1 MGNESQKRCHKN
13 LQKNKSHRTLK
24 IEKMKQILDV
34 NIYILSLY
42 NIVTYTVYILN
53 NVIINF
59 IASLCLPW
67 RKNQAQH
74 RTDFWPILFSFFG
87 QQKVCEF
94 NLKTT
99 DGFIRDTKTSLSDSS
114 FSSTVPILKRC
125 SQLLR

>member
-42 NIVTYTVYILN
+42 NIATYTVYILN

-59 IASLCLPW
+59 IASLCPRGGKIKHNTELIFDQFYLASLANK
-67 RKNQAQH
+67 R
-74 RTDFWPILFSFFG
+74 F
-87 QQKVCEF
+87 V
-94 NLKTT
+94 NL
-99 DGFIRDTKTSLSDSS
+99 I
-114 FSSTVPILKRC
+114 
-125 SQLLR
+125 